1 MNLLSWA
8 LIGGAL
14 AAAGAAI
21 DAGRNLAVALPAG
34 ALAVLLI
41 AIVGVAEI
49 RSRTSPLTP
58 EGAEPGP
65 SPRHER
71 VEGDSLLRLRRA
83 FKSGQ
88 IGRASILAALHAL
101 EQDLGAGGPAPLSLE
116 DERRALDLS
125 PEEFRQWIDGRLRSI
140 EVNS

>member
-1 MNLLSWA
+1 MNLLSWT
-8 LIGGAL
+8 LIGGAF

-21 DAGRNLAVALPAG
+21 DAGRDLAVALPAG

-41 AIVGVAEI
+41 TIVGITEI
-49 RSRTSPLTP
+49 QSRTSPLTP
-58 EGAEPGP
+58 GGTESGP

-83 FKSGQ
+83 FKSGP
-88 IGRASILAALHAL
+88 IGRASILAAIHAL
-101 EQDLGAGGPAPLSLE
+101 EQDLGPGGPAPLSLE
-116 DERRALDLS
+116 DERQALNLS
-125 PEEFRQWIDGRLRSI
+125 PEEFRKWIDGRLRGI